1 MPSRHKGNARVRGS
15 HTRQGGK
22 GDASAIGFASAD
34 ASESLCPVSAKCG
47 ACSLID
53 VPYEEQLARKQQ
65 FVARL
70 FEDVAPEDAVV
81 EPVLGMGDP
90 FYYRAKVISP
100 FAPGRKIAKGAS
112 RGARGKGA
120 GAAKRRYGKDG
131 RTRKGE
137 DTRRGIRAAA
147 PCCEILTGMY
157 AAHSH
162 RLVPTDECLLENRQA
177 KAVILTVRD
186 LMYRFGIEP
195 YNEDTGEGFLRHAVV
210 RVGHE
215 SGEMLVTLVTNAK
228 EFPASRSFCR
238 ELVKRCPFVT
248 TVVQNVNLRQTNVI
262 LGDEER
268 TLFGPGFILDKLCGL
283 SFRIS
288 SRSFYQV
295 NSAQTEVLYRCAIEL
310 AGLTG
315 AETVIDAYCGT
326 GTIGLVAAKMG
337 AARVIGVDSVAA
349 AIRDARQNACHNGVE
364 NTEFVAA
371 DAADF
376 MRDLAARRIVTR
388 GSVVRN
394 ATEYLPNDERWALP
408 SSVARNVSRETFS
421 GESKADRF
429 GKARKEQVVGGEA
442 DRSDKWGAAVHADPM
457 VAASRVEAS
466 SNTVLFMDPPRAGA
480 SEEFLDAVCAL
491 SPAHIVYISC
501 NPETQARDAAY
512 LARAGYL
519 VRKLQPVDMFP
530 HTDHIECI
538 ALIERE
544 QLWK

>member
-1 MPSRHKGNARVRGS
+1 M
-15 HTRQGGK
+15 
-22 GDASAIGFASAD
+22 
-34 ASESLCPVSAKCG
+34 
-47 ACSLID
+47 
-53 VPYEEQLARKQQ
+53 
-65 FVARL
+65 
-70 FEDVAPEDAVV
+70 
-81 EPVLGMGDP
+81 
-90 FYYRAKVISP
+90 
-100 FAPGRKIAKGAS
+100 
-112 RGARGKGA
+112 
-120 GAAKRRYGKDG
+120 
-131 RTRKGE
+131 
-137 DTRRGIRAAA
+137 
-147 PCCEILTGMY
+147 
-157 AAHSH
+157 
-162 RLVPTDECLLENRQA
+162 
-177 KAVILTVRD
+177 
-186 LMYRFGIEP
+186 
-195 YNEDTGEGFLRHAVV
+195 
-210 RVGHE
+210 
-215 SGEMLVTLVTNAK
+215 
-228 EFPASRSFCR
+228 
-238 ELVKRCPFVT
+238 
-248 TVVQNVNLRQTNVI
+248 
-262 LGDEER
+262 
-268 TLFGPGFILDKLCGL
+268 
-283 SFRIS
+283 
-288 SRSFYQV
+288 

-376 MRDLAARRIVTR
+376 MRDLAARRIATR

-394 ATEYLPNDERWALP
+394 ATEYLPDDERWALP
-408 SSVARNVSRETFS
+408 SSVARNVSRETF
-421 GESKADRF
+421 
-429 GKARKEQVVGGEA
+429 
-442 DRSDKWGAAVHADPM
+442 
-457 VAASRVEAS
+457 

-491 SPAHIVYISC
+491 SPARIVYISC